1 MALLN
6 KSKPLQVAIGS
17 LGTVGSAVAYR
28 LDQGIEGL
36 ALSAVSARDTRKASK
51 RMRQFKIQVPILP
64 LHELAG
70 VADVVVECAPAE
82 VFYDIAEPTVK
93 AGKML
98 IPISVG
104 ALLCHWDIVDLAK
117 IHGARI
123 IVPTGA
129 LVGLDAVRAAAEAHV
144 DRVQIITRK
153 PPAALKDSPYLEEN
167 SIKVDN
173 LTQPIRVYAGSA
185 REGAL
190 GFPAN
195 VNVAAALGLA
205 GIGVDRTQLEIWA
218 DPTITKNIHTIVVES
233 DSSRFELKME
243 NIPTEENPRTGR
255 IVAQSIIATLRR
267 LVDPITIGT

>member
-1 MALLN
+1 
-6 KSKPLQVAIGS
+6 
-17 LGTVGSAVAYR
+17 
-28 LDQGIEGL
+28 
-36 ALSAVSARDTRKASK
+36 
-51 RMRQFKIQVPILP
+51 MRQFKIQVPILP
-64 LHELAG
+64 LRELAG

-93 AGKML
+93 AGKIL
-98 IPISVG
+98 LPISVG
-104 ALLCHWDIVDLAK
+104 ALLSHWDIVDLAK
-117 IHGARI
+117 THGAQI

-167 SIKVDN
+167 SIEVDN

-255 IVAQSIIATLRR
+255 IVAQSVIATLRR